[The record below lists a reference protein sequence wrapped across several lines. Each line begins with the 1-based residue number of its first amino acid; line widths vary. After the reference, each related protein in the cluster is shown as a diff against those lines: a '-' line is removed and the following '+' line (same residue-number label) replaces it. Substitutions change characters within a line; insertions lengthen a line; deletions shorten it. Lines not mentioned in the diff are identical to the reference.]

1 MLSSGSG
8 PRPAELCWK
17 GDPLSFSIVRVPD
30 YAGFAVLA
38 FRGELD
44 ITDAQVLSSRL
55 ADIVSREP
63 WVIVDLTELEFVD
76 CGSCRLL
83 AGARDL
89 ARRAGGDVL
98 LAGPRGAV
106 ARILVLTGWAE
117 VFSVFPGVELAA
129 FSAGLSA
136 LGGRLA
142 AAGAGEPAAAEQGYL
157 GAA

>member
-1 MLSSGSG
+1 MF
-8 PRPAELCWK
+8 
-17 GDPLSFSIVRVPD
+17 SFARMPD

-38 FRGELD
+38 LRGELD
-44 ITDAQVLSSRL
+44 ITDRQVLSSWL
-55 ADIVSREP
+55 ADIASGEP
-63 WVIVDLTELEFVD
+63 WVIVDLAELEFID
-76 CGSCRLL
+76 CGSCWLL

-89 ARRAGGDVL
+89 VRRAGGDLL

-117 VFSVFPGVELAA
+117 VFSVFPAVGLAA

-136 LGGRLA
+136 LDGRLA
-142 AAGAGEPAAAEQGYL
+142 AAGTGEPVAAEQDYL

>member
-1 MLSSGSG
+1 MILF
-8 PRPAELCWK
+8 A
-17 GDPLSFSIVRVPD
+17 RVPD
-30 YAGFAVLA
+30 CAGCAVLA
-38 FRGELD
+38 LRGELD
-44 ITDAQVLSSRL
+44 FSDAQVLSSWL

-63 WVIVDLTELEFVD
+63 WVIVDLAGLEFMD
-76 CGSCRLL
+76 CSSCRVL

-106 ARILVLTGWAE
+106 ARILVLTGWAD
-117 VFSVFPGVELAA
+117 VFPVFPSVELAA

-142 AAGAGEPAAAEQGYL
+142 AAGAGEPVAAAEQGYL

>member
-1 MLSSGSG
+1 MFLF
-8 PRPAELCWK
+8 A
-17 GDPLSFSIVRVPD
+17 RVPD
-30 YAGFAVLA
+30 CAGFAVLA
-38 FRGELD
+38 LRGELD
-44 ITDAQVLSSRL
+44 FTDTQVLSSWL

-63 WVIVDLTELEFVD
+63 WVIVDLAGLDFID
-76 CGSCRLL
+76 CSSCRAL

-98 LAGPRGAV
+98 LARPHGAV
-106 ARILVLTGWAE
+106 ARVLLLTGWAE
-117 VFSVFPGVELAA
+117 EFSVFPAVELAA

-142 AAGAGEPAAAEQGYL
+142 AASARESAAAAEQGYV

>member
-1 MLSSGSG
+1 MFSS
-8 PRPAELCWK
+8 A
-17 GDPLSFSIVRVPD
+17 RVPD
-30 YAGFAVLA
+30 YAGFAVVA
-38 FRGELD
+38 WRGELD
-44 ITDAQVLSSRL
+44 ISSAQIPSSWL

-63 WVIVDLTELEFVD
+63 WVIVDLAELEFID

-106 ARILVLTGWAE
+106 ARVLGLTGGAE
-117 VFSVFPGVELAA
+117 AFSVFPAVGLAA

-136 LGGRLA
+136 LGAKLA
-142 AAGAGEPAAAEQGYL
+142 AAGAGQSAAAAEHGYL

>member
-1 MLSSGSG
+1 MF
-8 PRPAELCWK
+8 
-17 GDPLSFSIVRVPD
+17 SFARVPD
-30 YAGFAVLA
+30 YAGFAVVAL
-38 FRGELD
+38 RGELD
-44 ITDAQVLSSRL
+44 ISDAQVLASWL

-63 WVIVDLTELEFVD
+63 WVIVDLAELEFMD
-76 CGSCRLL
+76 CGSCRVL

-98 LAGPRGAV
+98 LAGPRGV
-106 ARILVLTGWAE
+106 AARVLVLTGGAE
-117 VFSVFPGVELAA
+117 VFSVFPAVGLAA

-142 AAGAGEPAAAEQGYL
+142 AAGTEEPAAADQGYQ